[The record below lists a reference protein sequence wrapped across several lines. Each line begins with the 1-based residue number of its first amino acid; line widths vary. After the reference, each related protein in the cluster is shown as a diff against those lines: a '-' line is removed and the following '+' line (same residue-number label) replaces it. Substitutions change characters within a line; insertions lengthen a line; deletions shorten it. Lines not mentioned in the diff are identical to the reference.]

1 MKRERLHLSQ
11 HQVIETYRDWSG
23 RAFVA
28 YSSGCSMFFR
38 DRKAL
43 VRWLKVP
50 KSIPMRASL
59 DSWLDS
65 LEAADGDRSVKRE
78 QPLTSEA
85 PIEQTAP
92 SLSQELLATG
102 FGPECHDEE
111 DPALSTKMIV

>member
-11 HQVIETYRDWSG
+11 HQVVETYRDLSG
-23 RAFVA
+23 RVFIA

-50 KSIPMRASL
+50 KSIPMRSSL

-65 LEAADGDRSVKRE
+65 LEAADANKKGA
-78 QPLTSEA
+78 EA
-85 PIEQTAP
+85 PIPHVLVEGSFDPGA
-92 SLSQELLATG
+92 
-102 FGPECHDEE
+102 HDVDSEN
-111 DPALSTKMIV
+111 TRMIL

>member
-11 HQVIETYRDWSG
+11 HQVVETYRDMSG
-23 RAFVA
+23 RVFIA

-65 LEAADGDRSVKRE
+65 LEAADANKKGA
-78 QPLTSEA
+78 EA
-85 PIEQTAP
+85 PIPHVLVEGSFDPGA
-92 SLSQELLATG
+92 
-102 FGPECHDEE
+102 HDVDSEN
-111 DPALSTKMIV
+111 TRMIL

>member
-1 MKRERLHLSQ
+1 MRREKLTLSS

-23 RAFVA
+23 RAFIA

-50 KSIPMRASL
+50 KSIPMRSSL

-65 LEAADGDRSVKRE
+65 LEAMDAERKGVTAEPVGDANVEGSFD
-78 QPLTSEA
+78 PLA
-85 PIEQTAP
+85 
-92 SLSQELLATG
+92 
-102 FGPECHDEE
+102 HDEE
-111 DPALSTKMIV
+111 DPALSTKMVL

>member
-23 RAFVA
+23 RVYIA
-28 YSSGCSMFFR
+28 YSGGASVFIR
-38 DRKAL
+38 DRKEL
-43 VRWLKVP
+43 VRFLKIP

-65 LEAADGDRSVKRE
+65 LAAADAERKGATAEPVGDANVPGSFD
-78 QPLTSEA
+78 PLA
-85 PIEQTAP
+85 
-92 SLSQELLATG
+92 
-102 FGPECHDEE
+102 HEE